1 MGAVLFSRSIVVSK
15 GKCFL
20 NLELH
25 NLSLRQ
31 NPEPRTQNRLIV
43 SERRI
48 SLLSKKFAIEP
59 NFVLTAI
66 IYNRDFLVVL
76 IKRISW
82 LKF

>member
-31 NPEPRTQNRLIV
+31 NPYKHGELHLVQ
-43 SERRI
+43 
-48 SLLSKKFAIEP
+48 SLKDPS
-59 NFVLTAI
+59 
-66 IYNRDFLVVL
+66 
-76 IKRISW
+76 
-82 LKF
+82 